1 MLNEELPVLK
11 RAAAAAVNYAVLVA
25 KGNPTSNNTV
35 NVSTK
40 IINQLSSNRV
50 DTTQGI
56 DLTRK
61 LIATELINA
70 INSTTTNNNAAS
82 HIVQQSSKVV
92 VDNQA
97 ICSVIASPTKAAC
110 SFTINIHS

>member
-1 MLNEELPVLK
+1 LLNEELPVLK
-11 RAAAAAVNYAVLVA
+11 RAAAAVVNYAVLVA

-61 LIATELINA
+61 LIATELSNA
-70 INSTTTNNNAAS
+70 IDTMMASNSTNAN
-82 HIVQQSSKVV
+82 IVHNTPSQEL
-92 VDNQA
+92 
-97 ICSVIASPTKAAC
+97 VI
-110 SFTINIHS
+110 